1 MHADACTPCLVGS
14 FDEALAPTACG
25 WHPASQ
31 PLWCCRCSLLPFL
44 DGLQI
49 KEEEAERERQQD
61 VRYMQQQAAQ
71 LDKQERERQQLLE
84 RVRAVQVSCWETSCC
99 ACTAE

>member
-1 MHADACTPCLVGS
+1 
-14 FDEALAPTACG
+14 
-25 WHPASQ
+25 
-31 PLWCCRCSLLPFL
+31 
-44 DGLQI
+44 
-49 KEEEAERERQQD
+49 
-61 VRYMQQQAAQ
+61 MQQQAAQ